1 MILIIIFSSFLL
13 RGLPAVTVH
22 ANCMKGN
29 EAKVASMKYWNI
41 WLLEEDGK
49 TCKAAAASITV
60 TATTA

>member
-1 MILIIIFSSFLL
+1 M
-13 RGLPAVTVH
+13 VTVH

-49 TCKAAAASITV
+49 TCKASAATITV